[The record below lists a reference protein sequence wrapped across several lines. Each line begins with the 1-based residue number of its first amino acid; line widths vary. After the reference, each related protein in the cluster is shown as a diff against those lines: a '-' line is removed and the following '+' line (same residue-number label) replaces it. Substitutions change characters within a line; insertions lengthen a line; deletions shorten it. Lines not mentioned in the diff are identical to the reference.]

1 MERLLDVGFGASER
15 LDFWVGAI
23 SPQLARNGSLKRIIT
38 GDTPKDVHPED
49 PSKIFVTVRD
59 RLDFYRNEI
68 QCETTVLSDRS
79 NAYLG
84 AQSFLVVVY
93 ASTMANLNS
102 EWGKFFTLVLP
113 VLLAVFGLALS
124 IQAWPGLKSSYN
136 VIDHWYAKQTFM
148 MRNEPLA
155 SADRDGAPLFHHR
168 ETMKNGNNK
177 ALAFSMRTPWIFGS
191 LWVLL
196 GCFSAYVHF

>member
-1 MERLLDVGFGASER
+1 M
-15 LDFWVGAI
+15 
-23 SPQLARNGSLKRIIT
+23 KRIIT
-38 GDTPKDVHPED
+38 DGTPGDVHPRA

-102 EWGKFFTLVLP
+102 EWGKIFTLVLP
-113 VLLAVFGLALS
+113 VLLAVFGLILS
-124 IQAWPGLKSSYN
+124 IQALPGLKSSYA
-136 VIDHWYAKQTFM
+136 VIDHWYAEQTFM
-148 MRNEPLA
+148 MCNEPVA
-155 SADRDGAPLFHHR
+155 SVDRDGAPLFHHR
-168 ETMKNGNNK
+168 ETMQNGNNK
-177 ALAFSMRTPWIFGS
+177 ALSFSMRTPWIFGS

-196 GCFSAYVHF
+196 GCFSAYVHL

>member
-1 MERLLDVGFGASER
+1 M
-15 LDFWVGAI
+15 
-23 SPQLARNGSLKRIIT
+23 KRIIT
-38 GDTPKDVHPED
+38 DGTPGDVHPRD

-68 QCETTVLSDRS
+68 QCETIVLSDRS

-93 ASTMANLNS
+93 ASSMANLNS

-113 VLLAVFGLALS
+113 VLLALFGVFLS
-124 IQAWPGLKSSYN
+124 IQAWPGLKSSYD

-148 MRNEPLA
+148 LRNEPLA
-155 SADRDGAPLFHHR
+155 SLDRDDAPLFHHR
-168 ETMKNGNNK
+168 ETMQNGNNK

-196 GCFSAYVHF
+196 GSFTFYVHVGSQ

>member
-1 MERLLDVGFGASER
+1 MQVSGLQRDLI
-15 LDFWVGAI
+15 WVGAF
-23 SPQLARNGSLKRIIT
+23 SPRLARNGSLKRILT
-38 GDTPKDVHPED
+38 GGTSKDVHPED

-68 QCETTVLSDRS
+68 QCETTILSDRS

-113 VLLAVFGLALS
+113 VLLALFGVILS
-124 IQAWPGLKSSYN
+124 AQAWPGIKASYDA
-136 VIDHWYAKQTFM
+136 IDHWYAKQTFM
-148 MRNEPLA
+148 LSGEPIA
-155 SADRDGAPLFHHR
+155 NVDKDGAPLFHRR
-168 ETMKNGNNK
+168 ETMQNGNNK
-177 ALAFSMRTPWIFGS
+177 ALAFSMRAPWIFGS